1 MDTNQIGCLAEY
13 KFATKAMEQGYY
25 VSFPLLNSSPYDCI
39 VQTPKGLFKIQI
51 KSVQEHRPRQRVHL
65 RDNAGKSYT
74 KKDVDYFAIYSQLK
88 KGFFIFKNKD
98 VPKSLEISSKKYLKF
113 FNNFEIV

>member
-13 KFATKAMEQGYY
+13 KFATKAMEQGFY
-25 VSFPLLNSSPYDCI
+25 VLFPLLNSSPYDCI

-51 KSVQEHRPRQRVHL
+51 KSVQEHRARQRVHL

-74 KKDVDYFAIYSQLK
+74 KKDVDYFAIYSQQK
-88 KGFFIFKNKD
+88 KGFFILM
-98 VPKSLEISSKKYLKF
+98 VYQIVMSLLMVLRYR
-113 FNNFEIV
+113 